1 MMLKSKGRYEMNKIK
16 RYLAFLLTVSICLS
30 FAACDSE
37 KNNDKKIGGDRRVTG
52 AVGDSGRIIRNGES
66 TDVLV
71 CVYEKNTLFYYN
83 DDIHIV
89 FDCVSYPEIIQD
101 PSSSYKYIS
110 FTDRNGDGN
119 SDIAMIFRRDGE
131 TIFWVWLWNAEK
143 AAYVIQN
150 AE

>member
-1 MMLKSKGRYEMNKIK
+1 MMNKIK
-16 RYLAFLLTVSICLS
+16 RYFVFLLAVLMCLG
-30 FAACDSE
+30 FTACDSG
-37 KNNDKKIGGDRRVTG
+37 KSNDEKIGGDWRVTG

-66 TDVLV
+66 TEVLV
-71 CVYEKNTLFYYN
+71 CVHEKNTLFYYN
-83 DDIHIV
+83 DNTHTF
-89 FDCVSYPEIIQD
+89 FDCVSYPKTIQD
-101 PSSSYKYIS
+101 PSSSYKCIS

-131 TIFWVWLWNAEK
+131 TIFWVWLWDAEK